1 VPTVFQCSSVNPE
14 QLLRYDSKESD
25 RFLSFVARVVLITGG
40 AGFIGSHLAERLF
53 DLGYKVRVIDNL
65 SAQVHS
71 AHATLPRYL
80 QGKVEFVRG
89 DILNKDLVREAVTG
103 VDYII
108 HLAAETG
115 VGQSMYQITRYIDT
129 NIKGSAVLLES
140 VIQSRKKVGKIV
152 VASSRA
158 VYGEGKYLCRRCGV
172 TYPTQRS
179 EAELAR
185 KHWQMNCPRCGLRV
199 EPKATDEEAMLKPT
213 SIYAITKQ
221 AQEQVFS
228 VVSEAYGIPTVILR
242 YFNVYGP
249 RQSLGNPYTG
259 ILSIF
264 ASRIISGKPPLI
276 YEDGLESRDFV
287 HVNDA
292 VAAMILALEKGE
304 ANNEVFNVGSG
315 TRVTISGIANLL
327 LKHLG
332 SPLDPV
338 LAGKYRVGDIR
349 HCFADIG
356 KIGSK
361 LGYEPSI
368 SIEEGI
374 SNFARWVK
382 RQKKV
387 LDLSDEA
394 SGELSRRKLLRQI

>member
-1 VPTVFQCSSVNPE
+1 MVRT
-14 QLLRYDSKESD
+14 
-25 RFLSFVARVVLITGG
+25 VLITGG
-40 AGFIGSHLAERLF
+40 AGFIGSHLSERLF

-65 SAQVHS
+65 SAQVHGTD
-71 AHATLPRYL
+71 ANLPRYL
-80 QGKVEFVRG
+80 RRKVDFIHG
-89 DILNKDLVREAVTG
+89 DILNKGSLREAAHG
-103 VDYII
+103 VDAVI

-115 VGQSMYQITRYIDT
+115 VGQSMYQIGRYVDT
-129 NIKGSAVLLES
+129 NLRGSAVLLES
-140 VIQSRKKVGKIV
+140 LIKNRKKIGKIV

-158 VYGEGKYLCRRCGV
+158 VYGEGKYLCRNCGV

-179 EAELAR
+179 EVELAKKR
-185 KHWQMNCPRCGLRV
+185 WQLYCPKCGLSI
-199 EPKATDEEAMLKPT
+199 EPVPTDEEAVLSAT

-221 AQEQVFS
+221 SQEQIFS
-228 VVSEAYGIPTVILR
+228 VVSRAYGIPTVILR

-259 ILSIF
+259 ILSNF
-264 ASRIISGKPPLI
+264 SSRMLNGKPALI

-287 HVNDA
+287 HVDDA
-292 VAAMILALEKGE
+292 VKATILALEKDE

-315 TRVTISGIANLL
+315 VRVTVSEIANLL
-327 LKHLG
+327 VRKLG
-332 SPLDPV
+332 GSLEPLLV
-338 LAGKYRVGDIR
+338 NKYRVGDIR

-356 KIGSK
+356 KIKSR